1 MVNKRVL
8 AAKCSAIEHHLARV
22 IVKRQIDLQ
31 VFLKDLDRRES
42 ILFNLQMAVQNCI
55 DMAAHVVSDEERA
68 HSLFFEIASYNSA
81 DLRAKKCYTG
91 QNRSFG
97 QHGKPLESF
106 AICCR
111 HGVTPTA
118 PEFSQGCFSPDQSF
132 SDAGSGIAKRV

>member
-22 IVKRQIDLQ
+22 VDKRQIDLE
-31 VFLKDLDRRES
+31 VFLKDLDRQES

-91 QNRSFG
+91 QN
-97 QHGKPLESF
+97 
-106 AICCR
+106 
-111 HGVTPTA
+111 
-118 PEFSQGCFSPDQSF
+118 
-132 SDAGSGIAKRV
+132 